1 ASPARLIRKYPG
13 CPGNSAMNNNRPLP
27 PSARGFFSVSKL
39 VQLIRVRLQSAARK
53 AASHPTRDTRPE
65 KRKLRQSLTLSVTRA
80 IVAGNAGS
88 PQQLRHGDVPDNNTH
103 MHIYATSGPPPTLTT
118 P

>member
-27 PSARGFFSVSKL
+27 PSARGFFPVSKL

-88 PQQLRHGDVPDNNTH
+88 PQQLTHRHSPTTSHHLPLTATNNT
-103 MHIYATSGPPPTLTT
+103 
-118 P
+118 